1 MHNTIVSLFFIKL
14 EGVKKVEEAAET
26 TVGTLDKATVEAEQI
41 AAELAKTSSNGKIK
55 DGIIERIER
64 DAEKAEGILD
74 QVH

>member
-41 AAELAKTSSNGKIK
+41 VAELAKTSSNGKIK